1 MANISKNNIITVNR
15 GDSFKLPFKVKIGDA
30 TVNNIQYDLQPG
42 DFLYF
47 AVMEGNQKWEDAIIK
62 KAYTYEDYDYIYHE
76 ALIRFEI
83 EDTEYLIP
91 GTYYY
96 QIKLYRPKENAVDGF
111 EAVDTVMPRTKFIIL
126 P

>member
-15 GDSFKLPFKVKIGDA
+15 GDSFKFPFMITVGDSINY
-30 TVNNIQYDLQPG
+30 VVYDLMPG
-42 DFLYF
+42 DKLYL
-47 AVMEGNQKWEDAIIK
+47 AVMEGNQKWEDALIK
-62 KAYTYEDYDYIYHE
+62 QTYISDDYDYRSHQVM
-76 ALIRFEI
+76 IRFEI

-96 QIKLYRPKENAVDGF
+96 QIKLYRPKENVEDGF

>member
-15 GDSFKLPFKVKIGDA
+15 GDSFKFPFMITIGDA
-30 TVNNIQYDLQPG
+30 VNYFVYDLMPG
-42 DFLYF
+42 DKLYL
-47 AVMEGNQKWEDAIIK
+47 AVMEGNQKWEDALIK
-62 KAYTYEDYDYIYHE
+62 QTYISDDYDYRTHQVM
-76 ALIRFEI
+76 IRFEI

-96 QIKLYRPKENAVDGF
+96 QMKLYRPKENVDDKF